1 MAKNQKRTSG
11 LNAKREKQ
19 TRFEKSSTDN
29 DLMLW
34 DFSNVDAD
42 DCFKFDPYR
51 EDFEAKE
58 IFSKVIYFSQRT
70 WSELKKDTH
79 DRGKSKHHFL
89 ADAVLSNEAERRISK
104 LRLEERRD
112 QIFSIRLTN
121 TIRIIGLREGARF
134 VVKWFDPEHKF
145 CPSSKK

>member
-19 TRFEKSSTDN
+19 TRCEKSPTDN
-29 DLMLW
+29 ELMLW
-34 DFSNVDAD
+34 DFSSVDMD
-42 DCFKFDPYR
+42 DCFRFDPYR
-51 EDFEAKE
+51 EYFEAKE
-58 IFSKVIYFSQRT
+58 IFSQVIWFSQRT

-104 LRLEERRD
+104 LRLEEHRD
-112 QIFSIRLTN
+112 QIFSVRLTN
-121 TIRIIGLREGARF
+121 MIRIIGLRDRNKF
-134 VVKWFDPEHKF
+134 IVKWFDPNHKF
-145 CPSSKK
+145 CPSNKK

>member
-1 MAKNQKRTSG
+1 MAKNHKRTSG
-11 LNAKREKQ
+11 LNDKHKKQ
-19 TRFEKSSTDN
+19 TGNEDFSTDN
-29 DLMLW
+29 FLMLW

-58 IFSKVIYFSQRT
+58 IFSKVIHFSRRK
-70 WSELKKDTH
+70 WSELKNDTH
-79 DRGKSKHHFL
+79 DNGKSKHHFL

-104 LRLEERRD
+104 LHLEERRD

-121 TIRIIGLREGARF
+121 KIRIIGLREGARF
-134 VVKWFDPEHKF
+134 VVKWFDPNHKF